1 MSFVSLY
8 LAKVLK
14 YKKEF
19 FMAVKR
25 GDYYSF
31 EYECVLTSN
40 DEDGVPENY
49 YTTIT
54 VEAAWDE
61 TKKIYEV
68 GYIVA
73 NTNEMDF
80 QDDYDLF
87 VQVERKFLSDLANEG
102 VGRSSLEYP

>member
-1 MSFVSLY
+1 
-8 LAKVLK
+8 
-14 YKKEF
+14 
-19 FMAVKR
+19 MAVKR

-31 EYECVLTSN
+31 EYECVLTLN
-40 DEDGVPENY
+40 DEDGVPEDY
-49 YTTIT
+49 DTTIT
-54 VEAAWDE
+54 VDAAWNE

-68 GYIVA
+68 GYIVT

-87 VQVERKFLSDLANEG
+87 KQVEGEFLSDLAKEG

>member
-1 MSFVSLY
+1 
-8 LAKVLK
+8 
-14 YKKEF
+14 
-19 FMAVKR
+19 MAVKR
-25 GDYYSF
+25 DDYYSF
-31 EYECVLTSN
+31 EYECVLTLN
-40 DEDGVPENY
+40 DEDGVPKNY
-49 YTTIT
+49 YTTVT

-68 GYIVA
+68 TYIVN